1 MSARTKLI
9 LGLVGAA
16 AVGVAVGILLAP
28 ETGVNTR
35 RKIAGTAGD
44 WGNSLGDLFSS
55 AKESVGNLRRKGG
68 DLASRSAD
76 RYADVKESYS

>member
-1 MSARTKLI
+1 MSDRTKLI

-28 ETGVNTR
+28 ETGADTR
-35 RKIAGTAGD
+35 KKIAGTAGD

-55 AKESVGNLRRKGG
+55 AKEGVGNLRRKGA
-68 DLASRSAD
+68 DLAAKTAETYS
-76 RYADVKESYS
+76 DVRENYS